1 MHRHRIAAFLS
12 GCLILGNL
20 FMIFVATQNFQT
32 VDRVLATPP
41 PQAAQMFQ
49 TLGPDNSRLLL
60 RHLAGEENR
69 LFFVTWELAAI
80 GLGIALTAILLFTM
94 RSGLLAGLAGGM
106 VIITL
111 FQHFRVTPEMISLG
125 RLIDFGSGAG
135 SPAYSQFWRLHG
147 LYGVLEVVK
156 LALLIVVAAILLFGR
171 RRKPTEP
178 IELNPVEPGFAEAGE
193 TEVSS

>member
-12 GCLILGNL
+12 ACLIVGSL

-60 RHLAGEENR
+60 RYLAGEENR
-69 LFFVTWELAAI
+69 LFFVTWELAEI
-80 GLGIALTAILLFTM
+80 GLGMALTAILLFAI
-94 RSGLLAGLAGGM
+94 RSGLLAGLGGGL
-106 VIITL
+106 VIITG
-111 FQHFRVTPEMISLG
+111 FQHFSVTPEMISLG
-125 RLIDFGSGAG
+125 RLIDFGAGAG
-135 SPAYSQFWRLHG
+135 SAAYSQFWRLHG

-156 LALLIVVAAILLFGR
+156 LLLVIVVAGFLLLGK
-171 RRKPTEP
+171 RKAPADGEDATSEP
-178 IELNPVEPGFAEAGE
+178 RATAALHR
-193 TEVSS
+193 